1 MHFFALTHHLF
12 DIEETVRSFA
22 RMHKWQASHR
32 RRSST
37 ATTGAG
43 QDGFTLLDVLWH
55 LYEKFPALYAHGF
68 SKSAVHRLFKPH
80 NRGTLNGSA
89 HYAIVNARVAKKS
102 NSSRK
107 MSEGTH
113 FQRAQEKIVQEFFA
127 RHNQPNVSGDDMN
140 IIQVG
145 RPAVSRYHQQTRWF
159 MDNQG
164 PDHAIHDFP
173 TAHLGIKLGGFM
185 FLSSNPNTR
194 SRAARSRSCER

>member
-1 MHFFALTHHLF
+1 MLVPPLNRRGRPHHLELLLPASSLPGPRLNCYAGSTLVAF
-12 DIEETVRSFA
+12 FSYWSAKGSFLAFQAIRSNGFHCNRHVVIA
-22 RMHKWQASHR
+22 LPVFPQI
-32 RRSST
+32 SS
-37 ATTGAG
+37 
-43 QDGFTLLDVLWH
+43 
-55 LYEKFPALYAHGF
+55 
-68 SKSAVHRLFKPH
+68 FKPH

-145 RPAVSRYHQQTRWF
+145 RPAVSR
-159 MDNQG
+159 
-164 PDHAIHDFP
+164 
-173 TAHLGIKLGGFM
+173 
-185 FLSSNPNTR
+185 
-194 SRAARSRSCER
+194 